1 MGYGDPIEDP
11 IELAH
16 RFIKELDKGAV
27 LRVSQA
33 LLAANE
39 RADALAL
46 IVKAANTFDGV
57 AIDRGAFHLTRW
69 TFQRKLFEHDGT
81 KATGAVKYEAVA
93 SVTFEEDDVTPRI
106 DDAIRAALAP
116 REGGT

>member
-39 RADALAL
+39 RAERYEKALRHMEWH
-46 IVKAANTFDGV
+46 
-57 AIDRGAFHLTRW
+57 AI
-69 TFQRKLFEHDGT
+69 
-81 KATGAVKYEAVA
+81 
-93 SVTFEEDDVTPRI
+93 RI
-106 DDAIRAALAP
+106 MRTESTLPIFPPPDDACHYCQGVKPPAFGWPEENIGHRADCVVGAALAP